1 MSLQPQPTHFKTGR
15 NFFMKY
21 TNELRVYYA
30 DTDSYG
36 VVWHGA
42 YLRWLEAARVE
53 YTDRVL
59 GIDLKKMMENGILL
73 PLVELNIKYRQS
85 AKLDDRLILETEIAE
100 MRPSAIVFKQTLKN
114 KDTGVVNIVGTVT
127 CVAVDTA
134 KNKMFR
140 RLPEIFTE
148 AYNKLAAATV

>member
-1 MSLQPQPTHFKTGR
+1 
-15 NFFMKY
+15 MKY

-53 YTDRVL
+53 FTDKIL
-59 GIDLKKMMENGILL
+59 GIDLKKLMEEGILL
-73 PLVELNIKYRQS
+73 PLVELNIKYKQA

-100 MRPSAIVFKQTLKN
+100 MRPSAIIFKQTLKN
-114 KDTGVVNIVGTVT
+114 KDTGTVNIVGTVT
-127 CVAVDTA
+127 CVALDTK

-140 RLPEIFTE
+140 RLPEIFTK
-148 AYNKLAAATV
+148 AYCDITAAV

>member
-1 MSLQPQPTHFKTGR
+1 
-15 NFFMKY
+15 MKY
-21 TNELRVYYA
+21 TNEIRVYYA

-59 GIDLKKMMENGILL
+59 GIDLKKLMENGILL
-73 PLVELNIKYRQS
+73 PLVELNIKYKQS
-85 AKLDDRLILETEIAE
+85 AKLDDRLILETEIEE

-114 KDTGVVNIVGTVT
+114 KDTGVVNIFGTVT
-127 CVAVDTA
+127 CVAVDTE

-140 RLPEIFTE
+140 RLPEIFTK
-148 AYNKLAAATV
+148 AFDKVLSAV